1 MQIEW
6 SMWALGKPL
15 WITAPIA
22 DESEKIRTSGSITY
36 PGEDSSV
43 VDIRIR
49 SADPLLDLGRD
60 RYAEY
65 SIACLEETDG
75 TVEVLEIGQVSGW
88 AYEGPNDNHDVQL
101 EGEFADH
108 HRLSVTARGDDYEQ
122 LVATAE
128 ETAEQLQ
135 EQLVELDWVQG
146 FCRVA
151 P

>member
-1 MQIEW
+1 MKERRNLAVAAGFGGVL
-6 SMWALGKPL
+6 ALSACGDS
-15 WITAPIA
+15 APERVLTEEEVEELLTVPVSLPEGFDADRMVDELYDDYQA

-75 TVEVLEIGQVSGW
+75 TVEVLEI
-88 AYEGPNDNHDVQL
+88 
-101 EGEFADH
+101 
-108 HRLSVTARGDDYEQ
+108 
-122 LVATAE
+122 
-128 ETAEQLQ
+128 
-135 EQLVELDWVQG
+135 
-146 FCRVA
+146 
-151 P
+151 